1 MNAGILIKSKADQVV
16 DYMTDWLN
24 SGALKIGDKLPSERE
39 LAKRLGVSLL
49 TVNKAMARLE
59 DAQLLTRSAGRG
71 TQVANLPSLDAISVI
86 CDIFHLTDKNN
97 SPFFSAIVENL
108 QEAAENGGIIPH
120 FMIGRGQ
127 SADDFLKSLGFQ
139 SAVWRNITGAV
150 AMAWRD
156 GIEERFA
163 EQGIPL
169 VTISMKRKVKNSVIL
184 DYEEMGRMAAT
195 RILEKAPDKIHL
207 VHNTTFDERCWNNPV
222 SAFCEELEK
231 QNFNTKKISFVSLE
245 PNKESGE
252 KLPKQLNGK
261 ATHIFFTDE
270 NIAAGYAEAL
280 KGKPSQNTYVI
291 TQFSDGIDLSIPGSF
306 DKLGFALKDISAEA
320 LSLLKELRSPF
331 HDKSRAQRFI
341 KPVLIEGKKERSG
354 NEN

>member
-1 MNAGILIKSKADQVV
+1 MNARVLIKSKADQVV
-16 DYMTDWLN
+16 DYMNDWLK
-24 SGALKIGDKLPSERE
+24 SGSLKVGDKLPSERE
-39 LAKRLGVSLL
+39 LAKKLGVSLL

-97 SPFFSAIVENL
+97 SPFFSAFVENL
-108 QEAAENGGIIPH
+108 LGAAEDCGIIPH
-120 FMIGRGQ
+120 FMAGKGQ

-156 GIEERFA
+156 GIEEKFS

-169 VTISMKRKVKNSVIL
+169 VTISIKRKINNSIIL
-184 DYEEMGRMAAT
+184 DYEEMGRMAA
-195 RILEKAPDKIHL
+195 IKLLEKNPKKIHV
-207 VHNTTFDERCWNNPV
+207 VHNAVFKEKCWNNPV
-222 SAFCEELEK
+222 SALCEELKK
-231 QNFNTKKISFVSLE
+231 QNFDMQKISLISVE
-245 PNKESGE
+245 PNHESGE
-252 KLPKQLNGK
+252 RLAKKLTDE

-270 NIAAGYAEAL
+270 NIAAGYAKEL
-280 KGKPSQNTYVI
+280 KYQSPTDAYVL
-291 TQFSDGIDLSIPGSF
+291 TQFSDGIELPLSESF
-306 DKLGFALKDISAEA
+306 DKLAFALKDISAEA

-331 HDKSRAQRFI
+331 YDPSRSQRLV
-341 KPVLIEGKKERSG
+341 KPILMKGK
-354 NEN
+354 N